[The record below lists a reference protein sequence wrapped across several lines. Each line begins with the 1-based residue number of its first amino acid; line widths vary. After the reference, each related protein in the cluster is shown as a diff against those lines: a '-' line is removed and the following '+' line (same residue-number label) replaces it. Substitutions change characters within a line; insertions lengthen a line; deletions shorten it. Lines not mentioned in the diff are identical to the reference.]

1 MEKTQVPAK
10 KEKMRVLKPALI
22 CVLVLTLLC
31 GVIYPLLVTG
41 ISQLFFHDQANGS
54 IITVTLKKDLTVTTT
69 DEETGE
75 ESTQVYPAGETVAI
89 GSAYIGQE
97 FTSPQY
103 LIGRPTP
110 GAPTNLSPE
119 SEEHAQ
125 MVQERIDFF
134 HELDPSNTADIP
146 MDLLTVSGSG
156 VDPQISPEA
165 AEYQVSRLARERG
178 MSEEDVHKIIQ
189 KHTSG
194 RFLWIF
200 GEPAVNV
207 LLVNL
212 ELDGYIA

>member
-89 GSAYIGQE
+89 GSAYMGQE

-146 MDLLTVSGSG
+146 MGPADRFRQRRGPADFSRSGRISSQPSG
-156 VDPQISPEA
+156 EGA
-165 AEYQVSRLARERG
+165 GHERG
-178 MSEEDVHKIIQ
+178 GCAQD
-189 KHTSG
+189 
-194 RFLWIF
+194 
-200 GEPAVNV
+200 
-207 LLVNL
+207 
-212 ELDGYIA
+212 Y